1 MFMPTHTRIYIYHI
15 IKIRFFH
22 DKHLHTSTLNKKMVD
37 VLLSLGM
44 FEVASSPCCG
54 VWGSHQAGAIVVA
67 GLISP
72 YAADRDY
79 AREVAAAAA
88 AVCEEGKG

>member
-1 MFMPTHTRIYIYHI
+1 
-15 IKIRFFH
+15 
-22 DKHLHTSTLNKKMVD
+22 MVD

-88 AVCEEGKG
+88 AVCEEGKGWSWWRGKNWWMFGDLWWFYGIDSSKF